1 MIDIDISNALLYYE
15 NMLRKI
21 IVSTIAWSMAA
32 ALTVVLY
39 FIILTVVM
47 LFPFDRDRRRAH
59 AWCYLWSDLIIASNP
74 FWKIKISGLENI
86 DRNKTYVIVAN
97 HQSLADIVIL
107 YQIKTQFKWV
117 AKDSLF
123 TVPFIGW
130 SLSLCKHIRI
140 ARGRLGSIKEVYGE
154 ARGWLRKGM
163 SVLFF
168 PEGTRSET
176 GEMRAFQNGAF
187 KLAIKEKTPV
197 LPILVEGTGSAIP
210 KGSWLFEPQ
219 EPSRIKVLRAI
230 DTSGLQ
236 DADFARL
243 RDMTRSMLE
252 SA

>member
-1 MIDIDISNALLYYE
+1 MVS
-15 NMLRKI
+15 I
-21 IVSTIAWSMAA
+21 IVWTISIM
-32 ALTVVLY
+32 LTITLY
-39 FIILTVVM
+39 FVILAAVI

-59 AWCYLWSDLIIASNP
+59 ERCYLWSDLIMGLNP
-74 FWKIKISGLENI
+74 FWKIKVSGLENI
-86 DRNKTYVIVAN
+86 DHNKTYVIVAN

-107 YQIKTQFKWV
+107 YQTKTQFKWV

-140 ARGRLGSIKEVYGE
+140 ARGELGSIKKVYKE
-154 ARGWLRKGM
+154 AQEWLRRGM

-168 PEGTRSET
+168 PEGTRSAT
-176 GEMRAFQNGAF
+176 GEMKDFQNGAF
-187 KLAIKEKTPV
+187 KLAIREKLPV
-197 LPILVEGTGSAIP
+197 LPILLENTGSAMP

-219 EPSRIKVLRAI
+219 APSRMKVLPAI
-230 DTSGLQ
+230 DTSNFQ

-243 RDMTRSMLE
+243 RDITRSMLK

>member
-1 MIDIDISNALLYYE
+1 
-15 NMLRKI
+15 
-21 IVSTIAWSMAA
+21 
-32 ALTVVLY
+32 
-39 FIILTVVM
+39 
-47 LFPFDRDRRRAH
+47 
-59 AWCYLWSDLIIASNP
+59 LIIGLNP

-86 DRNKTYVIVAN
+86 DHNKTYVIVAN

-123 TVPFIGW
+123 SVPFIGW

-140 ARGRLGSIKEVYGE
+140 ARGRLGSIKQVYKE
-154 ARGWLRKGM
+154 AREWLRKGV

-176 GEMRAFQNGAF
+176 GEMKEFQNGAF
-187 KLAIKEKTPV
+187 KLAIREKVPL

-210 KGSWLFEPQ
+210 KGSWFFEPQ
-219 EPSRIKVLRAI
+219 GPSRIKVLPAI
-230 DTSGLQ
+230 DTSDFQ
-236 DADFARL
+236 NADFARL
-243 RDMTRSMLE
+243 KDMARSMLE

>member
-1 MIDIDISNALLYYE
+1 MIDIDISGALTYHK
-15 NMLRKI
+15 NMLKKI
-21 IVSTIAWSMAA
+21 MVSIIAWSMAIIY
-32 ALTVVLY
+32 TIILY
-39 FIILTVVM
+39 FIILAAAI

-59 AWCYLWSDLIIASNP
+59 AWCYLWSDLIIGSNP
-74 FWKIKISGLENI
+74 FWKIKVSGLENI

-97 HQSLADIVIL
+97 HQSLADVVIL

-123 TVPFIGW
+123 AVPFIGW

-140 ARGRLGSIKEVYGE
+140 ARGELGSIKEVYKE

-176 GEMRAFQNGAF
+176 GKMKDFQNGAF
-187 KLAIKEKTPV
+187 KLAIKEKVPV

-219 EPSRIKVLRAI
+219 EPSRIKVLPAI
-230 DTSGLQ
+230 DTSNFN
-236 DADFARL
+236 DAEFARL
-243 RDMTRSMLE
+243 RDLTRSMLE